1 MEEKENSKERYSD
14 WKVPS
19 GEGKRPGGPLKG
31 LPELDQ
37 QGQLRD
43 QFGEKISDTETQDQI
58 YAAKHWE
65 SLQSRGNDKLVEG
78 MRLAMQENIEK
89 AVELGKIG
97 LFVNKD
103 GFDEKDKEKMS
114 AYRQLAKRIC
124 YEIGE

>member
-1 MEEKENSKERYSD
+1 M
-14 WKVPS
+14 
-19 GEGKRPGGPLKG
+19 
-31 LPELDQ
+31 
-37 QGQLRD
+37 RD

-114 AYRQLAKRIC
+114 AYRQLAKRMG
-124 YEIGE
+124 YEIGEWMLRKSDGIATAEIKKEE